1 MAKRKT
7 NNKEVKEEVIEEV
20 VQYSEPK
27 IVEDIEPIDM
37 TESIEEIKKEI
48 FEETAIKNELL
59 EDVKEEVLTETA
71 IEEPKKEEVKQE
83 VKKENKPKNK
93 FIGKIGRMFGFT
105 WNGQEYDY

>member
-7 NNKEVKEEVIEEV
+7 NKKEVIEEV

-37 TESIEEIKKEI
+37 TEAIEEIKKEI
-48 FEETAIKNELL
+48 FEKTAIKKELL
-59 EDVKEEVLTETA
+59 EEVKEEVLTETA

-93 FIGKIGRMFGFT
+93 FMCKIGRMFGFT